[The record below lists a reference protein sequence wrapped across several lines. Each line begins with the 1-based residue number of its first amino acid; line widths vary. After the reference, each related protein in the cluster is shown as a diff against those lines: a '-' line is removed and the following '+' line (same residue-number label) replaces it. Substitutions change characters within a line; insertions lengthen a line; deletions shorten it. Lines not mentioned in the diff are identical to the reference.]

1 MNPDRAD
8 LYIQRDDLAGNEE
21 RFEKVLKQV
30 PGVQDVR
37 FLPDGPESIARR
49 VEVTFDPSQTNPVA
63 FHQTLADAG
72 FTVLSAH
79 ERGNEDV

>member
-8 LYIQRDDLAGNEE
+8 LYIQQADMAGNEE
-21 RFEKVLKQV
+21 RFERVLKQV

-37 FLPDGPESIARR
+37 ELPSGPESIARR

-79 ERGNEDV
+79 ELRNDEA